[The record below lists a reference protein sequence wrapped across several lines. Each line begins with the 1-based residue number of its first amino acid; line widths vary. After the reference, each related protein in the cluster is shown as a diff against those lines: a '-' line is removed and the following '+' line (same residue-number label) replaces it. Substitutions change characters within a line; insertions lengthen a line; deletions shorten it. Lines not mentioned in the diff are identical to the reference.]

1 MIKIENPELIYVKG
15 KNVDYLQFKRLLKYK
30 VKHAYTLRCDNLDFS
45 KYGEVSKESYELLC
59 EELNL
64 DFDNLCIPIQTH
76 TDVVKCVGEN
86 KEEIDLNDVDG
97 LITKEKEKI
106 LVSRNADCILFLLY
120 DPKNKVIA
128 NVHSGWKGTFKK
140 IVEKAVVKMRDYYG
154 CNPENIVCCIC
165 PSIRKCHFEVD
176 EDIKELCE
184 DIFSFTGKT
193 EAFIEKGNI
202 VEGKQKYNIDTVLI
216 NKILLNDLGIKDKNI
231 IDSNL
236 CSVCN
241 KDILYS
247 YRAEGK
253 ASKRNVAIISL

>member
-1 MIKIENPELIYVKG
+1 MSFSEKIKEIRKKQNLTQE
-15 KNVDYLQFKRLLKYK
+15 QF
-30 VKHAYTLRCDNLDFS
+30 A
-45 KYGEVSKESYELLC
+45 
-59 EELNL
+59 
-64 DFDNLCIPIQTH
+64 
-76 TDVVKCVGEN
+76 
-86 KEEIDLNDVDG
+86 
-97 LITKEKEKI
+97 EKI

-140 IVEKAVVKMRDYYG
+140 IVEKTVVKMRDYYG
-154 CNPENIVCCIC
+154 CNPEDIICCIC

>member
-1 MIKIENPELIYVKG
+1 MIKIENPELVYVKG
-15 KNVDYLQFKRLLKYK
+15 KNVDYLQFKRLLRYN
-30 VKHAYTLRCDNLDFS
+30 VKNAYILRNNNLDFS
-45 KYGEVSKESYELLC
+45 KYGEASKESYKLLC
-59 EELNL
+59 RELNL

-76 TDVVKCVGEN
+76 TDRVKCIGKN
-86 KEEIDLNDVDG
+86 KEDIDLNDVDG

-120 DPKNKVIA
+120 DPKKEVIA

-140 IVEKAVVKMRDYYG
+140 IVEKAVVKMRDYYD
-154 CNPENIVCCIC
+154 CNVEDIICYIC

-184 DIFSFTGKT
+184 DIFSFTGKVDT
-193 EAFIEKGNI
+193 FIEKGNI
-202 VEGKQKYNIDTVLI
+202 VAGKQKYNIDTVLI
-216 NKILLNDLGIKDKNI
+216 NKILLKDLGIKEENI

-241 KDILYS
+241 KEILYS
-247 YRAEGK
+247 YRAEGET
-253 ASKRNVAIISL
+253 SKRNVAIISL